1 MSRVGRDWL
10 RKAGT
15 MQRMHIE
22 TNRILRRRPV
32 QDETGYSRS
41 TLYARVAE
49 GLFTKP
55 LKLGG
60 RTVGW
65 PAAEVAEINRARIA
79 SRSDDEIR
87 QLVRRLEAARQFESE
102 VA

>member
-1 MSRVGRDWL
+1 
-10 RKAGT
+10 
-15 MQRMHIE
+15 MQRLHTE

-32 QDETGYSRS
+32 QEETGYSRS
-41 TLYARVAE
+41 TLYARVAD

-55 LKLGG
+55 LRLGA
-60 RTVGW
+60 RSVGW

-79 SRSDDEIR
+79 SRSDEEIR
-87 QLVRRLEAARQFESE
+87 QLVQKLEAARQLESE

>member
-1 MSRVGRDWL
+1 
-10 RKAGT
+10 
-15 MQRMHIE
+15 MQRLHTE

-55 LKLGG
+55 LKLGV
-60 RTVGW
+60 RAVGW

-79 SRSDDEIR
+79 GLSDADIR
-87 QLVRRLEAARQFESE
+87 QLVKRLEAERQSAMAHEAT
-102 VA
+102 V

>member
-1 MSRVGRDWL
+1 
-10 RKAGT
+10 
-15 MQRMHIE
+15 MQRLHTE

-41 TLYARVAE
+41 TLYARVAA

-55 LKLGG
+55 LKLGA
-60 RTVGW
+60 RAVGW

-79 SRSDDEIR
+79 GLTDDDIK
-87 QLVRRLEAARQFESE
+87 QLVKRLEAERQPAISQEAS
-102 VA
+102 A